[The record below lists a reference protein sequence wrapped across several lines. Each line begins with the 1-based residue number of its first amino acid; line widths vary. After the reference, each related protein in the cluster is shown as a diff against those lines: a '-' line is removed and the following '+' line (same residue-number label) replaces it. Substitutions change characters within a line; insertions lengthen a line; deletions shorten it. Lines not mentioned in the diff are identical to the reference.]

1 MSDRYHQVMAKRMR
15 RQHPKVRI
23 PRRNKFNAKPTVYR
37 GWRFDSKMEAEYAK
51 DLDRLV
57 GAKMILW
64 WLRQVPIDLTED
76 DRYRVDFMVCHADGL
91 LEAIEIKGMETEAFR
106 RIRRL
111 WLKYG
116 PMPLKVVKKNRTTET
131 LWDGETTSVE

>member
-1 MSDRYHQVMAKRMR
+1 MPKRKPR
-15 RQHPKVRI
+15 NPPRIRI
-23 PRRNKFNAKPTVYR
+23 PKRNKFNAQPTVYR

-51 DLDRLV
+51 DLDKLL

-76 DRYRVDFMVCHADGL
+76 DRYRVDFIVCHSDGEL
-91 LEAIEIKGMETEAFR
+91 VAVEIKGMETEAFR

-131 LWDGETTSVE
+131 LWDGVTTSME